1 RARGDDR
8 ASLYETVELDGPIVV
23 AGGHDRPIDRA
34 VDRDTAIQRAGGG
47 DGAALHRAVDVNGRV
62 VAAVGYGRP
71 IHLAANGDIADD
83 RAIGGDETALHGA
96 IEADRPTVVAGGQ
109 NRTVHRAVDGDVA
122 DDRAVCGDGATLHE
136 AVDSDGAFVQATGDH
151 GRSAHRAVGND
162 AAEVHDVFGRSGVR
176 ESRPKVSGALLP
188 LDRLDGDAARDAVRD
203 NLTDE
208 VASADDLPSE
218 PRAVGLHGRGGDHGA
233 LAGRGDID
241 PADIRGHLRS
251 RLRDRIGPDPGR
263 LDGAGGGNRAAGDDR
278 AEDARGGH
286 VGQGTADDHVA
297 QGPGAGD
304 GRREG
309 RFRQAAVFGTADVQ
323 LGLDRAAV
331 AAQTDVFDERPV
343 ELVARIEGLGDPDEG
358 DHSSA
363 SNVAVRNDVGCA
375 AAVGGA
381 HP

>member
-1 RARGDDR
+1 
-8 ASLYETVELDGPIVV
+8 
-23 AGGHDRPIDRA
+23 
-34 VDRDTAIQRAGGG
+34 
-47 DGAALHRAVDVNGRV
+47 V

-109 NRTVHRAVDGDVA
+109 NRPVHRAVDGDVA
-122 DDRAVCGDGATLHE
+122 DDRAVSGDGATLHE

-151 GRSAHRAVGND
+151 GRAAHRAVGND

-176 ESRPKVSGALLP
+176 ESRPKVSSARLP
-188 LDRLDGDAARDAVRD
+188 RDRLDRDVARDAVRD
-203 NLTDE
+203 NLADE
-208 VASADDLPSE
+208 VASADDLPREPRAVADDLPQE
-218 PRAVGLHGRGGDHGA
+218 PRAVGLHGRCGDHGA

-251 RLRDRIGPDPGR
+251 RKRDRIGPDPSR
-263 LDGAGGGNRAAGDDR
+263 LDGAGGWNRATGEDR

-286 VGQGTADDHVA
+286 VGQGTPDDYVA
-297 QGPGAGD
+297 QWPGAGD

-309 RFRQAAVFGTADVQ
+309 RFRLAAVLGTADVQ

-343 ELVARIEGLGDPDEG
+343 EMVARIEGLGDRDEG

-363 SNVAVRNDVGCA
+363 SDVAGRNDVGCA

-381 HP
+381 HPLDLQHDVILIELAPAAPRRIIVHEETDLLSGEIREWDPEGLHGRTVNGA